1 MADKGGRGNEW
12 TLDGS
17 LPGSICVSM
26 TSFLLFARISKKRR
40 EKKRKKDLLSLTLNF
55 FIYSSSRTE
64 RKNRDSSFL
73 FFFLLFSSL
82 EHACNREWDE
92 NGTQRGIKLV
102 CTGV

>member
-1 MADKGGRGNEW
+1 MDIGWIVARFNLRVDDEFPP
-12 TLDGS
+12 LE
-17 LPGSICVSM
+17 
-26 TSFLLFARISKKRR
+26 RISKKRR

>member
-40 EKKRKKDLLSLTLNF
+40 EKKRKKGPAFFNF
-55 FIYSSSRTE
+55 EFFHLFFFSYRTKESRFFF
-64 RKNRDSSFL
+64 SV
-73 FFFLLFSSL
+73 FFLLFSSL